1 MKMFRI
7 VFTDPASPT
16 RGHVFDWRAGILAAL
31 LISFLFL
38 PPARTPAQE
47 SIDSTAGQLLVASAE
62 MRDPR
67 FVETVI
73 YVVKHNSEGAF
84 GLVINRPLAKG
95 PIEDLLKGFGTNSKG
110 AKGEIVVHYGGP
122 VGSSQGFV
130 LHSDD
135 VLLDSSI
142 KVKGGLAATSD
153 AKLIEAISHGKGPKQ
168 FLFMLGYA
176 GWAPGQLE
184 AELKASAWY
193 VVSGDK
199 ALIFGKDADKKWRQ
213 AMDKRQISL

>member
-1 MKMFRI
+1 LRRTQELVRVLPTDGAGAPSHYSHFNRERRSAPQRMKMFRI

-16 RGHVFDWRAGILAAL
+16 RGHVFDWRAGILTAL

-47 SIDSTAGQLLVASAE
+47 PTDSTAGQLLVASAE

-95 PIEDLLKGFGTNSKG
+95 PIEDLLKGFRSEERRVGKECRFRGWTEHYTNRVRESR
-110 AKGEIVVHYGGP
+110 IVGVW
-122 VGSSQGFV
+122 
-130 LHSDD
+130 
-135 VLLDSSI
+135 
-142 KVKGGLAATSD
+142 KEKAAATTM
-153 AKLIEAISHGKGPKQ
+153 Q
-168 FLFMLGYA
+168 
-176 GWAPGQLE
+176 QCC
-184 AELKASAWY
+184 
-193 VVSGDK
+193 
-199 ALIFGKDADKKWRQ
+199 R
-213 AMDKRQISL
+213 